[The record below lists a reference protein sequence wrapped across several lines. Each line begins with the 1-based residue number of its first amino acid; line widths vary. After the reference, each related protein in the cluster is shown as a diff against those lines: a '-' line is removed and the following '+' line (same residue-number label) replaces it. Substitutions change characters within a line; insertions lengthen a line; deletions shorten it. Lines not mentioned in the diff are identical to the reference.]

1 MRPRTSGKVLATD
14 ESVTGPTGSYDHV
27 VKTAD
32 TTPLEPDIL
41 EHKWYAPGVGFV
53 QERTSRAATRRSRS

>member
-1 MRPRTSGKVLATD
+1 M
-14 ESVTGPTGSYDHV
+14 TGPTGSYDNV

-32 TTPLEPDIL
+32 TTPLEPELL

-53 QERTSRAATRRSRS
+53 KEEYIKGGDETVTLVKITRP